1 MKTVQCNNV
10 CKTFI
15 TRGNQNRVLDNISFS
30 LEAGDM
36 QGILGLNGAGKTTLV
51 RILAGVLAP
60 DSGEVLLFGS
70 RYKNEERYIK
80 SNLGVVLGGDR
91 SMYYKL
97 TCCENLRFFASLYGL
112 KKNEAEDRIQFY
124 LSKVGLKEK
133 KDALVETLSKGMKQ
147 RLLIAKALIV
157 KPRLLILDEPTS
169 GLDIAGQFEIRSII
183 KELNITEGV
192 SVLLF
197 THSLAE
203 ANEICHKIHILH
215 KGNLLDSNLL
225 EKFADDE
232 NITEKI
238 TIVSSERLPIT
249 SEIEDIGPL
258 VLREEI
264 KHEDGF
270 QYIVYGNDDI
280 IKSCRY
286 FQTHDNRIISV
297 KREKLELEDYL
308 YLQYKELG

>member
-1 MKTVQCNNV
+1 MKTVQCENV
-10 CKTFI
+10 CKSFI
-15 TRGNQNRVLDNISFS
+15 TRGSHNRVLNNISFS
-30 LEAGDM
+30 LETGEM

-70 RYKNEERYIK
+70 RYKNAEKYIK

-203 ANEICHKIHILH
+203 ANELCHKIHILH

-225 EKFADDE
+225 EKCADNE
-232 NITEKI
+232 NISEKI
-238 TIVSSERLPIT
+238 TIVSSERLPIS
-249 SEIEDIGPL
+249 SEIGVGPL

-270 QYIVYGNDDI
+270 QYIVYGNDDML
-280 IKSCRY
+280 KSCCY
-286 FQTHDNRIISV
+286 FQTHDSRIISV